1 MSDQFLQIAEI
12 RLAIHRMPPVYKII
26 GDHGL
31 WPVRQQHRTHTND
44 FKIPERRRSTSATQR
59 HGDLRGRYLPVV
71 GFRGPLLPLSGLRG
85 WSILQDLRS
94 QPLKRTSLELVLAVV
109 RARIDAACKP
119 DPIHPGQNLHHLH
132 TAWVGSP
139 SPVRNVDFLPH
150 RTEIGQRLH
159 HNGQGQ
165 RNGPL
170 KQRAIATKRPRPRPE
185 VPHPIP
191 QSPDIVTLEVH
202 LQRVSLYHVVT
213 EVRTVLPV
221 HEDHRRERDP
231 PVEPRAFF
239 QTSLPE
245 GREADQIKK
254 PITQEIEDLLAAVA
268 PTGALG

>member
-1 MSDQFLQIAEI
+1 
-12 RLAIHRMPPVYKII
+12 
-26 GDHGL
+26 
-31 WPVRQQHRTHTND
+31 
-44 FKIPERRRSTSATQR
+44 
-59 HGDLRGRYLPVV
+59 
-71 GFRGPLLPLSGLRG
+71 
-85 WSILQDLRS
+85 
-94 QPLKRTSLELVLAVV
+94 
-109 RARIDAACKP
+109 
-119 DPIHPGQNLHHLH
+119 IHPGQNLHHLH

-191 QSPDIVTLEVH
+191 QSPDIVTLAVH

-213 EVRTVLPV
+213 EVWTVLPV
-221 HEDHRRERDP
+221 HEDHRPARDP
-231 PVEPRAFF
+231 RAEPRAIS

-245 GREADQIKK
+245 GREADQLKK
-254 PITQEIEDLLAAVA
+254 PITQGIEGLI
-268 PTGALG
+268 GALSTPQARG